1 MNVAYPLRQVAVI
14 TGFEARRKVLSWR
27 MLFPMLC
34 AAIICVLAYSNGSGA
49 ASGLDGMDAS
59 NAILRPFVASASLVL
74 AISATVMS
82 TESLAEEFE
91 HRSGY
96 ITFTKPLSRNVLFAG
111 KFLSGFLPSVA
122 VLALYFA
129 VTYVACFAVAGNVP
143 GRAFAAIPLALL
155 YLAAVTGVCMLFSAL
170 APRGSMAMMVAFLLL
185 VVLQIFMQNVGFD
198 SEPWYSIGYE
208 SGILGDYVL
217 GNQTEYLMDSSGNLY
232 TSDYVSELSIACMVM
247 SVYAILST
255 AFAAFVFRY
264 RNM

>member
-122 VLALYFA
+122 VLALYYA

-232 TSDYVSELSIACMVM
+232 TRKFKTGVIA
-247 SVYAILST
+247 
-255 AFAAFVFRY
+255 
-264 RNM
+264 